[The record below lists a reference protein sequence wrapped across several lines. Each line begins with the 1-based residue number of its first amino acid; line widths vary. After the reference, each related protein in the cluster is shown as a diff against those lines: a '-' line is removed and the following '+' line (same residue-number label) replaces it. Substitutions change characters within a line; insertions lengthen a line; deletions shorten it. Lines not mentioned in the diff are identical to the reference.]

1 MIQSLDDKTLAEYVT
16 KQLNNLFPDNEIKS
30 SVLQAFVRKAVKRL
44 EYCFSR
50 INVKYFFDGKNVLFN
65 HLNTDQY
72 AMFLYYLSNTIW
84 MEEKNNIIASKVYY
98 LNKSL
103 NGLDIF
109 YEVML
114 PEIFLLTH
122 PVGTVLGR
130 GKFSD
135 YFVAYQRVTIGG
147 NKNLEYPTLGK
158 GVAIYGGG
166 SIIGKCNIGDNCLIS
181 FGTIVMEKD
190 IPANMVVFGYHP
202 DIQYKPTSK
211 SVIERYFRK

>member
-30 SVLQAFVRKAVKRL
+30 NVLQAFVRKAVKRL

-166 SIIGKCNIGDNCLIS
+166 
-181 FGTIVMEKD
+181 
-190 IPANMVVFGYHP
+190 
-202 DIQYKPTSK
+202 
-211 SVIERYFRK
+211 